1 MHICISI
8 KMNNLNRVV
17 YFLLITLLSVTTVH
31 AQKVIRGHVFGART
45 ATSPVDSIQINTSS
59 GNITFSDNSG
69 YYQINAENDNDT
81 LFVSYKGRD
90 IMHYPASMITH
101 PEKFDIY
108 LQNPAFYDDS
118 YANELEDVKVMTRN
132 YHTDSLANRQMYG
145 NIFNYAKPKFNP
157 FSPVTS
163 TINLFNQKYLNRQKR
178 FREFAIDNEQEGY
191 VDSRFTRSYVGSI
204 TGIQDD
210 EELSAFMKEYRPSYT
225 QLKGMVE
232 IALGQ
237 YILDAYQKFK
247 QEKAKAPKKP

>member
-1 MHICISI
+1 M
-8 KMNNLNRVV
+8 
-17 YFLLITLLSVTTVH
+17 
-31 AQKVIRGHVFGART
+31 
-45 ATSPVDSIQINTSS
+45 
-59 GNITFSDNSG
+59 
-69 YYQINAENDNDT
+69 
-81 LFVSYKGRD
+81 
-90 IMHYPASMITH
+90 
-101 PEKFDIY
+101 
-108 LQNPAFYDDS
+108 
-118 YANELEDVKVMTRN
+118 
-132 YHTDSLANRQMYG
+132 
-145 NIFNYAKPKFNP
+145 
-157 FSPVTS
+157 TS